1 MKGYVISFLMVLV
14 AITSLQISHTVSYQD
29 HDCSSKIVQNLRAD
43 GIRICLVIG
52 QTYRDKI
59 NSSTYFSELSR
70 GDGYFDALI
79 EIKIGVRNIL
89 EDALGVDLYDE
100 FDHINMDKES

>member
-1 MKGYVISFLMVLV
+1 MVLV
-14 AITSLQISHTVSYQD
+14 AITSLQISHTIRGHAVED
-29 HDCSSKIVQNLRAD
+29 KVIKIVTGDSNKVQNLEAD
-43 GIRICLVIG
+43 GIKICDWARLS
-52 QTYRDKI
+52 DEI
-59 NSSTYFSELSR
+59 NSEYIFFELSR